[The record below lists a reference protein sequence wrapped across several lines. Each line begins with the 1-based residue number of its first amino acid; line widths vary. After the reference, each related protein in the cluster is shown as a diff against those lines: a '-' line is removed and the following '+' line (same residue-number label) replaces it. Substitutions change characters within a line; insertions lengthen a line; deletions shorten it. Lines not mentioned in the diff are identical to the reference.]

1 MKDEEKDEQVSPMEA
16 AISFIEQ
23 EIIKTTAE
31 STQEAK
37 RACKQAFFFHF
48 LKIWIGYELGFSKIL
63 NYSSLPFK
71 KTC

>member
-37 RACKQAFFFHF
+37 RACKQAFFFS
-48 LKIWIGYELGFSKIL
+48 FSRNL
-63 NYSSLPFK
+63 DWV
-71 KTC
+71 